1 MKRVVKLIVV
11 GLVIFSGAL
20 TFANSGPTYMS
31 GLPSSGLL
39 AVDKDTP
46 IEVKGENLTFDFSDN
61 EDYYAPLGNV
71 TAEYKMVNP
80 TSEDLLVQ
88 MAFPYIGTLGTI
100 SSDNIKISSDNEKL
114 SYDIYLGN
122 TIRSS
127 RPDETEIEYFEFEE
141 VIGSISNDIYK
152 AEKFSADEIGKLY
165 SIEINATS
173 DTDINIALEFEY
185 NYENTNIFTEGF
197 NGFFRDGGKTRL
209 TTWIK
214 EQKIVYIYVL
224 GEDIDFSI
232 SGYTD
237 GALTEKTDSFTY
249 TISETQEE
257 VKTYFLETIRNSYN
271 DIIPDIQ
278 LYNVFAKVVDFEFT
292 NNLGFS
298 SVDNGMSYVDRMIV
312 LVYNVEFPKNSEKT
326 VSVSYKTEGTM
337 DLRNT
342 KEPLYTYDYILNPAK
357 NWKDFKDLNI
367 KIIPPEKAPYVVES
381 TIELNKDD
389 NIYTAFLENLP
400 EDDFKFTFYYK
411 EKVDFWDKLA
421 GRFDRSIGYIMLFTP
436 FILGFILIIVLLY
449 KLIKKK
455 II

>member
-1 MKRVVKLIVV
+1 MKKVVKLIVV

-232 SGYTD
+232 SGYT
-237 GALTEKTDSFTY
+237 
-249 TISETQEE
+249 
-257 VKTYFLETIRNSYN
+257 
-271 DIIPDIQ
+271 
-278 LYNVFAKVVDFEFT
+278 
-292 NNLGFS
+292 
-298 SVDNGMSYVDRMIV
+298 
-312 LVYNVEFPKNSEKT
+312 
-326 VSVSYKTEGTM
+326 EGTM

-421 GRFDRSIGYIMLFTP
+421 GRFDRSIGYIMLFVP
-436 FILGFILIIVLLY
+436 FIIGFILIIVLLY